1 MISGIAKIDDSTGAV
16 AAASVREL
24 PATTPTTMPSVQAMT
39 IAATISPT
47 VVAKAARNTPPSV
60 AAAAT
65 IALGAAR
72 MIWLTRPERT
82 TASHAASETAVM
94 SKTLPARDRVMPFAA
109 LFAPMSSPR
118 RRGPM
123 AQQHD
128 LLDGSPLTR
137 GRQRRGGNKMS
148 QRHA

>member
-1 MISGIAKIDDSTGAV
+1 MISGVAKIDDSTGAV

-47 VVAKAARNTPPSV
+47 VVANAARNTPPSV
-60 AAAAT
+60 AAAAA

-82 TASHAASETAVM
+82 TASHAARETAVI
-94 SKTLPARDRVMPFAA
+94 SNTLPARDRVMPRPPRSAVGWAKAPCTHLQLAPIAGGAVPTAKGSVGTA
-109 LFAPMSSPR
+109 LR
-118 RRGPM
+118 R
-123 AQQHD
+123 
-128 LLDGSPLTR
+128 L
-137 GRQRRGGNKMS
+137 
-148 QRHA
+148 